1 MVLVLSSLVY
11 FGGVVIGM
19 HLRVPDYTC
28 PGNQTLPRSTI
39 VLMAYYPERSE
50 MLADVVSQYTGMVD
64 EIDRVVFIW
73 NNLEVPCPVSDSK
86 RVLVIRPHKNDL
98 NNRFD
103 VSAAIQTETVI
114 HVDDDI
120 LLTRMGVRR
129 LIYAYY
135 EPGNRHSLIGYDK
148 RSHLFSLYLFFH
160 LPGTPQ
166 MTLTKSWI
174 VKREFLSSY
183 MASDV
188 AKWVSSGVTL
198 GCEDLAFCFFHRNAS
213 GLSARVIN
221 INENQCGKSR
231 IDLSSG
237 NVGLSHGLIRWWW
250 YRSFSCVNNIRRFF
264 PDLPWI
270 D

>member
-1 MVLVLSSLVY
+1 
-11 FGGVVIGM
+11 M
-19 HLRVPDYTC
+19 HTRATVYTC
-28 PGNQTLPRSTI
+28 PDNKTLPRSTI
-39 VLMAYYPERSE
+39 VLMAYYPERSKV
-50 MLADVVSQYTGMVD
+50 LADVVLQYTMMD

-73 NNLEVPCPVSDSK
+73 NNLKVPCPISDSK

-120 LLTRMGVRR
+120 LLTRMGVRK

-135 EPGNRHSLIGYDK
+135 ESGNRHSLIGYDK

-188 AKWVSSGVTL
+188 AKWVSSGMTV

-213 GLSARVIN
+213 KLSARVIDK
-221 INENQCGKSR
+221 NQCGQTR
-231 IDLSSG
+231 IDVGSG
-237 NVGLSHGLIRWWW
+237 NVGLSSNFIKWWW
-250 YRSFSCVNNIRRFF
+250 YRSFSCVSNIRRFF
-264 PDLPWI
+264 PNLPLI
-270 D
+270 DSTKN